1 MTLRNIFNRGG
12 KMAANKA
19 FGRATG
25 MATGAVAG
33 KVKLGLALAG
43 VLFAITT
50 LILSFL
56 CLLAGHTPGFLED
69 YALVILDTSQIGE
82 NIIHKVDNKILTL
95 TNLKRDL
102 DAVSTVTLPV
112 QTSFSAP
119 SGTQCSTA
127 IITPASKLVERN
139 ADSVLSNLGSDLGEA
154 TSKVGSAAN
163 EATSKAGAVASEA
176 TSAIGSAATSEVAK
190 IAKEV
195 VEKINEEYQT
205 VISAANLSDF
215 TSFHLLAACHGTY
228 EFKNG
233 TNITVGDV
241 AQYNATGLHKHVDY
255 CQKQSDL
262 HLVLLA
268 IAILYIIGI
277 IFISASFA
285 LGILGA
291 VKSSFSRWAFYSAV
305 GASVFVF
312 LATLAA
318 HGIAHGAVKI
328 ISFIGDPINVK
339 GQVGGKF
346 LAMSWANTVL
356 LAVAA
361 AIWATM
367 FFAAQSPDAW
377 IGKCIQRGRKAKDQ
391 ELDEDGEKHDM
402 QRFGQ
407 QMPAFRNQQHDLAPL
422 PHAHVSDNGR
432 TPFWRKQQKPTN
444 DYPETDSYD
453 SESVESFAAGGKNQA
468 YGYDGRV

>member
-1 MTLRNIFNRGG
+1 MALRDIFNRGG

-33 KVKLGLALAG
+33 KVKLALALAG
-43 VLFAITT
+43 VLFAVTT

-56 CLLAGHTPGFLED
+56 CLLAGHTPGFLEN
-69 YALVILDTSQIGE
+69 YALVTLDTSQIGE
-82 NIIHKVDNKILTL
+82 NIIHKIDSKILTL

-102 DAVSTVTLPV
+102 ETVTLPM
-112 QTSFSAP
+112 QTLLAAP
-119 SGTQCSTA
+119 SGTQCTIA
-127 IITPASKLVERN
+127 AITPAAQLVERN
-139 ADSVLSNLGSDLGEA
+139 ADSVLSNLGSDLSEA

-176 TSAIGSAATSEVAK
+176 TSKIKSATKAAASKLTSATGAIGSAATSEVAK

-195 VEKINEEYQT
+195 VEKINDKYQT

-228 EFKNG
+228 EFNNG

-291 VKSSFSRWAFYSAV
+291 VKSSFARWAFYFAV
-305 GASVFVF
+305 GAFLFVF

-328 ISFIGDPINVK
+328 ISFIGGPINVK
-339 GQVGGKF
+339 GQVGAKF

-356 LAVAA
+356 LAIAA
-361 AIWATM
+361 AIWGTM
-367 FFAAQSPDAW
+367 FFAAQSPGAL
-377 IGKCIQRGRKAKDQ
+377 IEKCIGRGRKAKNQ
-391 ELDEDGEKHDM
+391 KLDEDGEKHDM
-402 QRFGQ
+402 QRFGLQ
-407 QMPAFRNQQHDLAPL
+407 TPSFSNQQHDLAPL
-422 PHAHVSDNGR
+422 PHAHVSGNRR
-432 TPFWRKQQKPTN
+432 TPFWRKQQTPRN
-444 DYPETDSYD
+444 ECPETDPHD
-453 SESVESFAAGGKNQA
+453 SESV
-468 YGYDGRV
+468 